1 MNFGA
6 EVVKKCELVRLGRC
20 LKNNRRKTKRLNEP
34 IGKSKVQ
41 LSIFVEETD
50 ALRTLPG
57 LDYELSCSG
66 IEPSLALLEQLA
78 YCVTGEGTSMFLS
91 QLELDLEPPLVR
103 HSHDVTGLY
112 TKICKPLSAL
122 DTTYSYIGTQV
133 EVSRKLALGC
143 CYLERSPPVTVGT
156 PYLVAASIF
165 CRVATSSATSQ
176 QAIESLNVAIRCE
189 LCSRWLSTVTGSFPG
204 SNGLVRG

>member
-1 MNFGA
+1 MDFGA

-20 LKNNRRKTKRLNEP
+20 LKNNRRKTKLLNEP
-34 IGKSKVQ
+34 LGKSKVQ

-103 HSHDVTGLY
+103 HTHDVSGLY

-122 DTTYSYIGTQV
+122 DTTYSYIGTKV
-133 EVSRKLALGC
+133 EVSRKLALGY
-143 CYLERSPPVTVGT
+143 CYLERSPT
-156 PYLVAASIF
+156 
-165 CRVATSSATSQ
+165 
-176 QAIESLNVAIRCE
+176 
-189 LCSRWLSTVTGSFPG
+189 
-204 SNGLVRG
+204 SNGWDAILISGVNLPPRGNLFGDYPASHRELERGH